1 MEKATRYIKNTAIV
15 VLSGLVLFEA
25 VVAILAVVGATTWES
40 FNDLTIKALI
50 VAVIVLVAN
59 AVVVVLTNA
68 ATPSNTGKK

>member
-50 VAVIVLVAN
+50 VAAIVLAAN
-59 AVVVVLTNA
+59 AVVAVLTNA
-68 ATPSNTGKK
+68 ATPSKPNKK

>member
-50 VAVIVLVAN
+50 VATIVFVAN
-59 AVVVVLTNA
+59 AAVAVLTNA

>member
-50 VAVIVLVAN
+50 VATIVFVAN
-59 AVVVVLTNA
+59 AAVAVLTNA
-68 ATPSNTGKK
+68 ATPSKPNKK

>member
-59 AVVVVLTNA
+59 AVVAVLTNA
-68 ATPSNTGKK
+68 ATPSKPNKK